1 MAIILVWHSK
11 RSVMKK
17 IAKNKLVLVLII
29 CIIALSSISITS
41 VKAQGSKF
49 IDIESTG
56 WYFEPVIQLYGM
68 NIIDG
73 YPDNTFKP
81 DGNVKTD
88 ELIKMIIKALG
99 FDIQNFEGYWA
110 QNYIDKAEDIG
121 MLKNFDETEYAIDIN
136 RGQAAILIS
145 NAMTYLNEPEYDTQN
160 IYPFDLGMYTPEK
173 YINPIKQCYSAG
185 IINGFEDFT
194 FRFNETLTRAQACT
208 LIIKLIDKDKRD
220 ASVRLDCSFLDNTTQ
235 DNIKYVGVGYDELSD
250 AIKSTLLQVKDD
262 IGYTV
267 VEKRAY
273 ETKTTY
279 EIRYHKS
286 SLYSNPSYCMFAFRF
301 FEGETGYPET
311 QWGYDTMFL
320 KLELKSL
327 DWDDGIP
334 VSYYKSKVK
343 NAICAALSEYDQ
355 YDIADYIMKKYDFIR
370 SLDTHDAY
378 NLLEDNSNDELRY
391 VFFTMENV
399 IGNFTFSSK

>member
-1 MAIILVWHSK
+1 MAFK
-11 RSVMKK
+11 RSAMYK
-17 IAKNKLVLVLII
+17 IAKNRQVLILI
-29 CIIALSSISITS
+29 ISIIVLGGISIPS

-49 IDIESTG
+49 TDIDSTG
-56 WYFEPVIQLYGM
+56 WYFEPVLQLYGM

-81 DGNVKTD
+81 EGNVKTD

-99 FDIQNFEGYWA
+99 FDILNSEDYWA

-121 MLKNFDETEYAIDIN
+121 MLEGFDKTEYAVDIN

-145 NAMTYLNEPEYDTQN
+145 NVMSYLKEPEYDIQKV
-160 IYPFDLGMYTPEK
+160 YPFDLGTFTPEK
-173 YINPIKQCYSAG
+173 YIQPIKKCYSAG

-208 LIIKLIDKDKRD
+208 LILKLIDKDKRD

-235 DNIKYVGVGYDELSD
+235 DNIKYVGVEYDELSD
-250 AIKSTLLQVKDD
+250 VIKNTLLQVKDE

-267 VEKRAY
+267 VEKRVY
-273 ETKTTY
+273 ETKNTY

-286 SLYSNPSYCMFAFRF
+286 SLYSNPAYCMFAFRF
-301 FEGETGYPET
+301 FEGDTGYPET

-334 VSYYKSKVK
+334 ASYYKSKVK
-343 NAICAALSEYDQ
+343 NAICAAIYDHDL
-355 YDIADYIMKKYDFIR
+355 YDIADYVMNKYDILR
-370 SLDTHDAY
+370 SLKTQDAY
-378 NLLEDNSNDELRY
+378 NLLEDNSNDTLRY

-399 IGNFTFSSK
+399 IGNFTFSCK